1 MTHAVWLMYNEVHN
15 FHIWIKNILWN
26 FIWNMQRY
34 EDEVYLSSGGIKNAL
49 NRITNELVL
58 IMSVRC
64 PLTRPNDH
72 EFRF

>member
-1 MTHAVWLMYNEVHN
+1 MSHAVWLVYNEVHN

-49 NRITNELVL
+49 SWIL
-58 IMSVRC
+58 IDQALKMSSRAVRTC
-64 PLTRPNDH
+64 PSAI
-72 EFRF
+72 